1 MTSSMMQ
8 ATPLGLAPGTEGGVS
23 TTGINTDAFVRDADI
38 FAMQAHWDV
47 ITAVTNG
54 SDYIRS
60 LCRIHLPMEPREDP
74 KAWAS
79 RVWRSV
85 LTPATSRLIESAA
98 GLVLRKPITLE
109 GGDGYWRDEFAHNV
123 DGLGSGINEFA
134 RKRLVNALAYGHSAI
149 MVDYPKVKVRTLR
162 EERSAG
168 AKPYWVGVDAQQIL
182 ARRQES
188 TSPSS
193 PLTQLRILE
202 RRKTAQGEYGERI
215 EDVVRVLT
223 PNSYKVI
230 TRDGKEVD
238 SGEYSLSRIPVVPIY
253 TQRTGLFTSSP
264 PLLDIAYLNI
274 THYQRQA
281 DLLHALH
288 VAAMPILVLE
298 GWDETKTTSGV
309 NMALAMEP
317 GHKAY
322 YVQSDASS
330 FEAQAAMLVQLE
342 NQMSHLG
349 ITKLLSQK
357 MVAEAADAKSID
369 QQQAN
374 SVLGIISME
383 LESSLNDALK
393 LSGEYMGIEPPVAK
407 ISRDFDMYRLLGQDM
422 SVLGQLE
429 KDGQIQP
436 KTMLKIMQHGEWL
449 PDDVDIEEEV
459 KATEKLK
466 KQKMK
471 EQRELMTA
479 KADSMLPIS
488 DGAKKPAAEPSSE
501 AP

>member
-1 MTSSMMQ
+1 
-8 ATPLGLAPGTEGGVS
+8 
-23 TTGINTDAFVRDADI
+23 
-38 FAMQAHWDV
+38 
-47 ITAVTNG
+47 
-54 SDYIRS
+54 
-60 LCRIHLPMEPREDP
+60 
-74 KAWAS
+74 
-79 RVWRSV
+79 
-85 LTPATSRLIESAA
+85 
-98 GLVLRKPITLE
+98 
-109 GGDGYWRDEFAHNV
+109 
-123 DGLGSGINEFA
+123 
-134 RKRLVNALAYGHSAI
+134 
-149 MVDYPKVKVRTLR
+149 VKVRTLR

-193 PLTQLRILE
+193 PLTQLRISE

-330 FEAQAAMLVQLE
+330 FEAQANMLVQLE

-357 MVAEAADAKSID
+357 MVAEAADAKRID

-436 KTMLKIMQHGEWL
+436 RTMLKIMQHGEWL

-459 KATEKLK
+459 KATKLLK
-466 KQKMK
+466 EQAKK

-488 DGAKKPAAEPSSE
+488 GGAKKPAAEPSSE